1 MLPKKDRIK
10 DKKLEQL
17 FVRRNLSQSR
27 KETYYRVFQT
37 IQDLTGYTPT
47 QLLEIA
53 KEEQKPRI
61 IDNQIIFKDLE
72 DRTITDIQY
81 DYYFHLQGK
90 GLKPITIKTELGT
103 YRAFL
108 NEYNIQTPKPIEIQ
122 VQPPLYEEGDL
133 PKREHILQAI
143 NSTNNKRT
151 KAIMYFMSSTGIRS
165 IDVRH
170 LKIQTF
176 IDGCKYFYDKEN
188 ITLQDIYDSDYEHL
202 VPSFY
207 FRPQKTSKH
216 SNVCCTF
223 CTPEAVISI
232 LDYLK
237 HRHRRSYEEPL
248 FSTYEGTVIDEI
260 TFVQS
265 FQRINDKEFGRN
277 KEGDRFF
284 LPKHL
289 RKYFI
294 TTCNQHS
301 GDLLK
306 VRLLAGHTISNIDR
320 AYNEISIPVMRRF
333 YTTLIPYLSLND
345 TSVRNVKSK
354 EYLDL
359 ERKLKKQELENR
371 KLKEELDDKIA
382 DVVHSVLEKY
392 K

>member
-1 MLPKKDRIK
+1 MLPKKTRIH

-17 FVRRNLSQSR
+17 FIRRNLSPSR

-37 IQDLTGYTPT
+37 IHELTGYTPT

-53 KEEQKPRI
+53 KEEQQPRI
-61 IDNQIIFKDLE
+61 QDNMIIFKDLE
-72 DRTITDIQY
+72 DRTITEIQY
-81 DYYFHLQGK
+81 DYYFYLQQK
-90 GLKPITIKTELGT
+90 QLRPITIKTEIGA
-103 YRAFL
+103 YRSFL
-108 NEYNIQTPKPIEIQ
+108 REYNIQLPKPIQIQ

-133 PKREHILQAI
+133 PQKKHILQAI
-143 NSTNNKRT
+143 NSTNSKRN
-151 KAIMYFMSSTGIRS
+151 KAIIYFMSSTGIRS
-165 IDVRH
+165 IDTRQ
-170 LKIQTF
+170 LTIQDF
-176 IDGCKYFYDKEN
+176 IDGCKYYFNKETV
-188 ITLQDIYDSDYEHL
+188 TLEDIYDCDYEHL

-216 SNVCCTF
+216 SNICCTF
-223 CTPEAVISI
+223 CTPETVTSI

-237 HRHRRSYEEPL
+237 HRHIRSYEEPL
-248 FSTYEGTVIDEI
+248 FSTYEGNVIDNI
-260 TFVQS
+260 TFVQF
-265 FQRINDKEFGRN
+265 FQRINDKEFGRT
-277 KEGDRFF
+277 KTGDRFF
-284 LPKHL
+284 IPKHL

-306 VRLLAGHTISNIDR
+306 VRLLSGHTISNIDR

-345 TSVRNVKSK
+345 TRIKDVKTV
-354 EYLDL
+354 EYLEL
-359 ERKLKKQELENR
+359 EQKLKRQELENK

-382 DVVHSVLEKY
+382 SVVHNVLEKY